1 MAVDDEEKEKQ
12 EKQEEE
18 GDEGIRTED
27 EEEGTKD
34 KEVKKKRSNFRDGL
48 FVATWHA
55 RP

>member
-34 KEVKKKRSNFRDGL
+34 KEVTESSRIRRSPTL
-48 FVATWHA
+48 
-55 RP
+55 